1 MIACR
6 PGEGIMAKA
15 AAGFWNVLINFAWIS
30 LIATGFIMFSVL
42 TNASEDSKAASPE
55 PVRQN
60 SDQSGAAIYRNPEV
74 ESLNLLED
82 AASGRTLSQYYV
94 RRQFL
99 GSPPEIPHPDKVHGR
114 KLECNMCHAD
124 GGWTELLKRMTPVTP
139 HPEQAS
145 CEQCH
150 LWPVTEI
157 LFRAID
163 WQSLPPPRLGR
174 SYLPGAPPPI
184 PHELQMRENCEACH
198 VGPGTIVAIRMK
210 HNWRGYCWQCH
221 LPDRPVEPF
230 RR

>member
-1 MIACR
+1 MIAYR
-6 PGEGIMAKA
+6 QGEGIMEKA
-15 AAGFWNVLINFAWIS
+15 ASGLWNVLINFAWIS

-42 TNASEDSKAASPE
+42 INASKDSEAAT
-55 PVRQN
+55 
-60 SDQSGAAIYRNPEV
+60 PEV
-74 ESLNLLED
+74 SSQTGAVNHGNPDPESLNLLED
-82 AASGRTLSQYYV
+82 ATGGRTLSQYYA

-99 GSPPEIPHPDKVHGR
+99 GSPPEIPHPDKVHGK

-150 LWPVTEI
+150 LWPVTKT
-157 LFRAID
+157 LFRTID

-184 PHELQMRENCEACH
+184 PHDMQMRENCEACH
-198 VGPGTIVAIRMK
+198 VGPGTIAAIRMK
-210 HNWRGYCWQCH
+210 HQWRGNCWQCH
-221 LPDRPVEPF
+221 LPDSPVEPF

>member
-1 MIACR
+1 M
-6 PGEGIMAKA
+6 EKA
-15 AAGFWNVLINFAWIS
+15 APGIWNVLINFAWIS
-30 LIATGFIMFSVL
+30 LIATGFIIFSVL
-42 TNASEDSKAASPE
+42 TNASNDSVAASPE
-55 PVRQN
+55 LVHQD
-60 SDQSGAAIYRNPEV
+60 SDQNGAAIYRNPEV
-74 ESLNLLED
+74 ESLNLPED
-82 AASGRTLSQYYV
+82 AAAGRTLSQYYA

-99 GSPPEIPHPDKVHGR
+99 GAPPQIPHPDKVHGK

-150 LWPVTEI
+150 LWPVTNT

-184 PHELQMRENCEACH
+184 PHNMQMRENCEACH
-198 VGPGTIVAIRMK
+198 VGPGTIAAIRMK
-210 HNWRGYCWQCH
+210 HQWRGNCWQCH
-221 LPDRPVEPF
+221 LPDRPAEPF
-230 RR
+230 QR